1 MFCLDNCNCQ
11 RIEVYSPS
19 HMKYNYQPQIFG
31 FYSPKFNWNGKAFY
45 ESEYGGG
52 LFGIWWCDSGTQW
65 VIGLPSTRGECRG
78 YGYDHDF
85 QKTTCPQSLSGYTWS
100 LIFKINGH
108 LEWRHVGNGLKIRCV
123 TNESKFVPIQKFSG
137 PTTNTTAP
145 TAIAS
150 IF

>member
-52 LFGIWWCDSGTQW
+52 LFGIWWCGDAW
-65 VIGLPSTRGECRG
+65 WIGLSGGEGQCAGVAYDVKLQNTR
-78 YGYDHDF
+78 
-85 QKTTCPQSLSGYTWS
+85 CPQVLAGHTWF
-100 LIFKINGH
+100 LYNHKG
-108 LEWRHVGNGLKIRCV
+108 WKPAGKGLTVRCV
-123 TNESKFVPIQKFSG
+123 EKESKFVSNQKFSG
-137 PTTNTTAP
+137 TATS
-145 TAIAS
+145 TANPNS

>member
-1 MFCLDNCNCQ
+1 MEYDFL
-11 RIEVYSPS
+11 
-19 HMKYNYQPQIFG
+19 PQIFG
-31 FYSPKFNWNGKAFY
+31 LYSREVQKIKGKSFYRSEDYNGRI
-45 ESEYGGG
+45 
-52 LFGIWWCDSGTQW
+52 GIWWCGDAW
-65 VIGLPSTRGECRG
+65 WIGLPRDRGQNRG
-78 YGYDHDF
+78 YGYDHNG

>member
-52 LFGIWWCDSGTQW
+52 YYGIWWCGSAW
-65 VIGLPSTRGECRG
+65 WIGLPSDRGQCRG
-78 YGYDHDF
+78 YGYDHDH
-85 QKTTCPQSLSGYTWS
+85 QRTTCPQSLSGYTWS
-100 LIFKINGH
+100 LAFRINGH
-108 LEWRHVGNGLKIRCV
+108 VTLKPVGNGLKIRCV
-123 TNESKFVPIQKFSG
+123 TNESRIVPTQNFSG
-137 PTTNTTAP
+137 TKTNTTA
-145 TAIAS
+145 TATAVPL